1 MDTEQWEPRE
11 LPIVGG
17 QLALDFAN
25 TVDDPEGPERWDH
38 IATVDGLLHW
48 ADRVGLAH
56 RIAPAEARWAAGL
69 HRAHE
74 LRDVLNAVLGA
85 IADDRPVPNGDW
97 LRLRAFVASAI
108 AEADLVRR
116 APGSPHAFDWSRLDD
131 LGAVIHPVAAAA
143 EDLLTDA
150 DPARL
155 KRCARCPWLFLDQSR
170 NLSRRWCDMND
181 CGRAEKIE
189 RYVARRAARR
199 TGRT

>member
-56 RIAPAEARWAAGL
+56 RIAPAEERWAAGL

-108 AEADLVRR
+108 AEADLVLR
-116 APGSPHAFDWSRLDD
+116 APGAPHAFD
-131 LGAVIHPVAAAA
+131 
-143 EDLLTDA
+143 
-150 DPARL
+150 
-155 KRCARCPWLFLDQSR
+155 
-170 NLSRRWCDMND
+170 
-181 CGRAEKIE
+181 
-189 RYVARRAARR
+189 
-199 TGRT
+199 